1 MRPSRKLSTPRQ
13 RHRSLKPIRLVP
25 QSDDLNRPSQ
35 LDAAQPEELQHDR
48 VAVVGQMTLAVAHE
62 LSNPLAAI
70 VASAQ
75 TMLAFWP
82 RQTQPREKDDED
94 DPPPAQL
101 DPAAAIQYR
110 EDIELILSE
119 ARRAGEI
126 VGSLLAFARQQRP
139 ERKIVSLSEVVQR
152 AAVLGNNLLQTHNI
166 RLRLPNLEKQKD
178 RVWVRGD
185 SNQLQQVMLN
195 LLVNAQQAITG
206 AGSGSTI
213 EIGFRHPSAMLAEIT
228 VEDDGPG
235 IPWDKRAMVFE
246 PFFTTKPAGQGT
258 GLGLPIC
265 SEIVN
270 SHGGSLRLEEPES
283 GPGSRFVISLPLID
297 ASQND
302 NTTECTPDATCADIK
317 SLPAPEASK
326 RPRRLLI
333 VDDEK
338 AILRSVGRFLK
349 GSGYDVET
357 ANTGSDAL
365 LALRDRQFD
374 AVVCDLRMPGL
385 SGEELF
391 ERARAECPE
400 VIPRIVFTSGDLLR
414 EESREFV
421 RHSGCRSLQKP
432 YELSDLIDILH
443 EVCGDGGECKAA

>member
-1 MRPSRKLSTPRQ
+1 M
-13 RHRSLKPIRLVP
+13 
-25 QSDDLNRPSQ
+25 
-35 LDAAQPEELQHDR
+35 DAAHPEELQHDR

-82 RQTQPREKDDED
+82 RQTPPSRQDDED
-94 DPPPAQL
+94 YPATAQL

-126 VGSLLAFARQQRP
+126 VGGLLAFARQQRP
-139 ERKIVSLSEVVQR
+139 ERKVVSISEVVQR
-152 AAVLGNNLLQTHNI
+152 VAVLGNNLLQTHDI
-166 RLRLPNLEKQKD
+166 RLRLPNMEEQEG
-178 RVWVRGD
+178 RVWVKGD

-213 EIGFRHPSAMLAEIT
+213 EIGLRHPSTMLAEIT

-235 IPWDKRAMVFE
+235 IPWEKRAMVFE

-283 GPGSRFVISLPLID
+283 GLGARFVISLPLID
-297 ASQND
+297 TSQND
-302 NTTECTPDATCADIK
+302 NSAECTPEASCVDMT
-317 SLPAPEASK
+317 SLPAAEATTQ
-326 RPRRLLI
+326 PRRLLI

-357 ANTGSDAL
+357 ASTGSDAL
-365 LALRDRQFD
+365 LALRERQFD

-391 ERARAECPE
+391 ERARAEFPE
-400 VIPRIVFTSGDLLR
+400 VAPRIIFTSGDLLR

-421 RHSGCRSLQKP
+421 RNSGCRSLQKP
-432 YELSDLIDILH
+432 YELSDLLDILH